1 MKYKLDT
8 SDSIIENGKTLYR
21 VIYLQDLIIED
32 NLLPIAKDSKG
43 GYIET
48 MENLS
53 QEGKCFLLGRSII
66 MGDSK
71 VSGNTQ
77 IHGDVKIYG
86 HTIIKGNSN
95 ISNNAHIYESD
106 IDGDYNITNSV
117 KLDHAWLK
125 GRGTLAGRFTLE
137 DMNATDLTLLPVKPN
152 TEHISIVEKKIPIF
166 NFDDLFLNKGD
177 CFVNI
182 VYPGFI
188 LFKDN
193 IEEIVNILE
202 DDDTLNDFFQIE
214 EHEAGL
220 TKLIRDRVKKISDYD
235 DKLWDYNYV

>member
-1 MKYKLDT
+1 MKYSIDK

-43 GYIET
+43 GYIEKE
-48 MENLS
+48 ENLS

-125 GRGTLAGRFTLE
+125 GSGTLAGRFTLE
-137 DMNATDLTLLPVKPN
+137 DMNATNLTLLPVKPN

-166 NFDDLFLNKGD
+166 NFDDLLIDKGNAS
-177 CFVNI
+177 VNI

-235 DKLWDYNYV
+235 DKLWDYNYA